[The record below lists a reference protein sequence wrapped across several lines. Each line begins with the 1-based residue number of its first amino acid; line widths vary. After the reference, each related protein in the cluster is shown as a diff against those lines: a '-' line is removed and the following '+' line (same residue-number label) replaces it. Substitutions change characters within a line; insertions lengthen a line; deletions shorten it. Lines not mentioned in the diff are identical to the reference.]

1 MAEFFIRRPIVA
13 MVIAILTIIVGLV
26 ALKRLPISEYPPV
39 SPTMIQVTTTYR
51 GAAAEA
57 VMESVATPIE
67 SKVNGVDKLL
77 YIQSYSSNDG
87 KLTLNTYFDVG
98 TDVDIMQVNTQ
109 NRVGQAEAQL
119 PDAVKKEGVVVN
131 RSSPDILMVVALSSP
146 KGTYDAIF
154 LGNYCDIN
162 LVDAIKRV
170 RGVGDVKNFTAQD
183 YTMRIWLRPDRLASL
198 AITPSDI
205 QNAIKEQNA
214 QSPAGRIGAEPAPP
228 GQQTQFNV
236 RTLGL
241 LKDPKEFAE
250 IIVRSNPDGSQV
262 KIKDVG
268 RVELGAQTYDL
279 RARLNKA
286 PAGAIGIYLAP
297 GANALETAD
306 NVRKILASAKERFPP
321 DMDYDITLDSTLP
334 IKASMNEIVHTLFEA
349 IILVLIVVFIFLQSF
364 RATIIPMCTV
374 PVSLLGA
381 FILFP
386 VLGFSVNVLT
396 MFGLVLAIGIVVDDA
411 IVVVEAVQH
420 HIEHGLTPV
429 DATRQAMKEVSGPV
443 VAIGLVLCAVF
454 VPVAFMGGV
463 TGQLYRQ
470 FALTIAVAVVFS
482 VINALTLSPA
492 LAAMLL
498 RKPKP
503 GRGPISKFFK
513 WFNRTFERMS
523 SGYGSIVGGIARKA
537 ARSMLLL
544 VAVVAGIWIIGKFVP
559 GGFIPDEDKGYMF
572 VAVQL
577 PEGASLQRTDA
588 TLKQIESIV
597 GSTEGV
603 RSSVAIAGMNILNSL
618 NFPNSAL
625 MFIGLKPWEERK
637 APELH
642 ASALAREWTKKFAAI
657 PGAKAFAFG
666 PPPLPGYGNVS
677 GFTVQLQD
685 RTGGSIKQLA
695 GYLQQFMA
703 DVAKRPEIGR
713 VSATFDPASPQ
724 VKVELDREKAR
735 TLGVPVDMV
744 FATLQTYLSGLYVN
758 DFVRFG
764 RVYKVF
770 LQAEAQYTDKPGDIG
785 QFYVRNNEGKMVP
798 LSTMVT
804 VSKMTG
810 PNFVTRFNLYNA
822 AEIMGAPAPGYSSGQ
837 AMKAIEEVM
846 KTMPP
851 ETGYE
856 WSGLTLQEK
865 KSEGQAPIIFGM
877 AVLIVFLLLA
887 AQYESWGLP
896 FSVLLATPTVVLGT
910 LIGMWVR
917 GFDLNVYAQIG
928 LVMLIG
934 LSAKNAIL
942 IVEFA
947 KMRREEGNEILA
959 SAVEGSKLRLRPILM
974 TSFAFRFA
982 TSSCSGLLSAGRNP
996 PNPYKLSPL
1005 AQSRK
1010 EERIDEVRSSKFE
1023 VRNRKSEFSHG
1034 WASMDRTD
1042 ISFGCVCWVDG
1053 LQSWTGLQAS
1063 AGKYASELQDGRIGH
1078 ESFGRAE
1085 IARRSRLVG
1094 GVSGSSTLAVY
1105 R

>member
-1 MAEFFIRRPIVA
+1 MADFFIRRPIVA
-13 MVIAILTIIVGLV
+13 MVIAILTVIVGAITLS
-26 ALKRLPISEYPPV
+26 RLPISEYPPV

-77 YIQSYSSNDG
+77 YLQSFNANDG
-87 KLTLNTYFDVG
+87 KLTLNVYFDVG

-146 KGTYDAIF
+146 KGTYNAIF

-183 YTMRIWLRPDRLASL
+183 YTMRVWLRPDKLASL
-198 AITPSDI
+198 GLTPQDI

-228 GQQTQFNV
+228 GQENQYNV
-236 RTLGL
+236 RALGL
-241 LKDPKEFAE
+241 LKEPSEFEE

-262 KIKDVG
+262 KIKDVA

-279 RARLNKA
+279 RARLNRA

-297 GANALETAD
+297 GANAIETAK
-306 NVRKILASAKERFPP
+306 NVRQILDEAKQRFPP
-321 DMDYDITLDSTLP
+321 DMDYDVTLDSTLP
-334 IKASMNEIVHTLFEA
+334 IKASMEEIVHTLFEA
-349 IILVLIVVFIFLQSF
+349 VILVLIVVFIFLQSF

-381 FILFP
+381 FIMFP

-420 HIEHGLTPV
+420 HLEHGMTPV
-429 DATRQAMKEVSGPV
+429 EATKQAMKEVSGPV

-463 TGQLYRQ
+463 TGQLYSQ

-492 LAAMLL
+492 LSALLL
-498 RKPKP
+498 RKPTP
-503 GRGPISKFFK
+503 ARGPLGKFFQ
-513 WFNRTFERMS
+513 WFNKSFDRLS
-523 SGYGSIVGGIARKA
+523 QGYGHLVGGLARKA

-544 VAVVAGIWIIGKFVP
+544 VVVVGGIWLLGKVVP
-559 GGFIPDEDKGYMF
+559 GGFIPDEDKGYLF
-572 VAVQL
+572 VAVEL
-577 PEGASLQRTDA
+577 PEGASLQRTDEA
-588 TLKQIESIV
+588 LKEVEAIV
-597 GSTEGV
+597 GSTHGV
-603 RSSVAIAGMNILNSL
+603 RSAVAVVGMNILNSL
-618 NFPNSAL
+618 NFPNAAL
-625 MFIGLKPWEERK
+625 MFIGLEDWEERK

-642 ASALAREWTKKFAAI
+642 ASALAREWTRKFAAI
-657 PGAKAFAFG
+657 PGVRAFAFG

-677 GFTVQLQD
+677 GFTMQLQD
-685 RTGGSIKQLA
+685 RSGGSIEQLASLVKQLVEA
-695 GYLQQFMA
+695 A
-703 DVAKRPEIGR
+703 SKRPELGR
-713 VSATFDPASPQ
+713 ISTTFNPVTPQ

-735 TLGVPVDMV
+735 TLGVPVDNV
-744 FATLQTYLSGLYVN
+744 FATLQSYLSGLYVN

-770 LQAEAQYTDKPGDIG
+770 LQAEAQFTNQPDDIG
-785 QFYVRNNEGKMVP
+785 QFYVRNNAGHMVP
-798 LSTMVT
+798 LSTLVK
-804 VSKMTG
+804 VSKMSG
-810 PNFVTRFNLYNA
+810 PNMVTRFNLYNA
-822 AEIMGAPAPGYSSGQ
+822 AEIIGAPAPGYSSGQ
-837 AMKAIEEVM
+837 AIQAIEEVM
-846 KTMPP
+846 KTLP
-851 ETGYE
+851 EAGFE

-877 AVLIVFLLLA
+877 AVLFVFLLLA
-887 AQYESWGLP
+887 AQYESWSLP
-896 FSVLLATPTVVLGT
+896 FSVLLATPTVILGT
-910 LIGMWVR
+910 FIGMWAR

-947 KMRREEGNEILA
+947 KMRREEGKEILDA
-959 SAVEGSKLRLRPILM
+959 AVEGSKLRLRPILM
-974 TSFAFRFA
+974 TSFAFILG
-982 TSSCSGLLSAGRNP
+982 CI
-996 PNPYKLSPL
+996 PL
-1005 AQSRK
+1005 MLA
-1010 EERIDEVRSSKFE
+1010 
-1023 VRNRKSEFSHG
+1023 
-1034 WASMDRTD
+1034 
-1042 ISFGCVCWVDG
+1042 
-1053 LQSWTGLQAS
+1053 
-1063 AGKYASELQDGRIGH
+1063 
-1078 ESFGRAE
+1078 
-1085 IARRSRLVG
+1085 
-1094 GVSGSSTLAVY
+1094 SGSGAASRSTMGTGVVYGMTIATAVGLFIIPVCY
-1105 R
+1105 VFVQSLSERGGKARPAPVPATPPAASPATKEGGAH

>member
-1 MAEFFIRRPIVA
+1 MADFFIRRPIVA
-13 MVIAILTIIVGLV
+13 MVIAILTVIVG
-26 ALKRLPISEYPPV
+26 AITLKRLPISEYPPV

-77 YIQSYSSNDG
+77 YMQSYNANDG
-87 KLTLNTYFDVG
+87 KLTLNVYFDVG
-98 TDVDIMQVNTQ
+98 TDVDTMQVNAQ

-119 PDAVKKEGVVVN
+119 PEAVKKEGVVVN
-131 RSSPDILMVVALSSP
+131 RSSPDILMVVGLYSP

-183 YTMRIWLRPDRLASL
+183 YTMRIWLRPDRLAIL
-198 AITPSDI
+198 GITPQDI
-205 QNAIKEQNA
+205 QNALKEQNA

-228 GQQTQFNV
+228 GQEMQFNV
-236 RTLGL
+236 RALGL
-241 LKDPKEFAE
+241 LKDPKEFEE
-250 IIVRSNPDGSQV
+250 IIIRSNPDGSQV

-279 RARLNKA
+279 RARLSMPPA
-286 PAGAIGIYLAP
+286 GASPAGAIGIFLAP
-297 GANALETAD
+297 GANAIETAD
-306 NVRKILASAKERFPP
+306 NVKKILKEAEAKFPP
-321 DMDYDITLDSTLP
+321 DMRYDVTLDSTLP
-334 IKASMNEIVHTLFEA
+334 IKASMEEIVHTLFEA
-349 IILVLIVVFIFLQSF
+349 VILVLIVVYVFLQSF

-381 FILFP
+381 FIMFP

-420 HIEHGLTPV
+420 HLEHGKEPV
-429 DATRQAMKEVSGPV
+429 EATKLAMKEVSGPV

-463 TGQLYRQ
+463 TGQLYKQ

-492 LAAMLL
+492 LCAMLL
-498 RKPKP
+498 KKPTP
-503 GRGPISKFFK
+503 GRGPIAKFFK
-513 WFNRTFERMS
+513 LFNRTFDWLSNR
-523 SGYGSIVGGIARKA
+523 YGSIVGGLARKA

-544 VAVVAGIWIIGKFVP
+544 VAVVVGIWLMGKAVP
-559 GGFIPDEDKGYMF
+559 GGFIPDEDKGYLF
-572 VAVQL
+572 VAVEL
-577 PEGASLQRTDA
+577 PEGASLQRSDQV
-588 TLKQIESIV
+588 LKQVETIV
-597 GSTEGV
+597 GNTKGV
-603 RSSVAIAGMNILNSL
+603 RSAVGLAGYNILNSL
-618 NFPNSAL
+618 NFPNAAM
-625 MFIGLKPWEERK
+625 MFVGLEPWEERK
-637 APELH
+637 SPELH
-642 ASALAREWTKKFAAI
+642 ASALAREWTRKFAAI
-657 PGAKAFAFG
+657 PGARAFAFG

-677 GFTVQLQD
+677 GFSMQLQD
-685 RTGGSIKQLA
+685 RSGGSIAQLA
-695 GYLQQFMA
+695 GYLKQLTEA
-703 DVAKRPEIGR
+703 VAKRPEIGR
-713 VSATFDPASPQ
+713 LSTTFNPATPQ

-735 TLGVPVDMV
+735 TLGVTVDSV

-770 LQAEAQYTDKPGDIG
+770 LQAESQFTDKPEDIG
-785 QFYVRNNEGKMVP
+785 RFYVRNNTGQMVP
-798 LSTMVT
+798 LSTLVKI
-804 VSKMTG
+804 SKMSG
-810 PNFVTRFNLYNA
+810 PNVVTRFNLYNA

-846 KTMPP
+846 KTMPS

-877 AVLIVFLLLA
+877 AVLFVFLLLA

-896 FSVLLATPTVVLGT
+896 FAVLLATPTVILGT
-910 LIGMWVR
+910 MVGMLVR
-917 GFDLNVYAQIG
+917 HFDLNVYAQIG

-934 LSAKNAIL
+934 LAAKNAIL

-947 KMRREEGNEILA
+947 KMRREEGKEILDA
-959 SAVEGSKLRLRPILM
+959 AVEGSRLRLRPILM
-974 TSFAFRFA
+974 TSFAFI
-982 TSSCSGLLSAGRNP
+982 L
-996 PNPYKLSPL
+996 
-1005 AQSRK
+1005 
-1010 EERIDEVRSSKFE
+1010 
-1023 VRNRKSEFSHG
+1023 
-1034 WASMDRTD
+1034 
-1042 ISFGCVCWVDG
+1042 GCVPLMLATGSGAASRSTMGTGVVYGMTISTAVG
-1053 LQSWTGLQAS
+1053 LFLIPVCYVFVQRIVERGEKPKPANAS
-1063 AGKYASELQDGRIGH
+1063 AAAAV
-1078 ESFGRAE
+1078 AE
-1085 IARRSRLVG
+1085 KGAH
-1094 GVSGSSTLAVY
+1094 A
-1105 R
+1105 

>member
-1 MAEFFIRRPIVA
+1 MADFFIRRPIVA
-13 MVIAILTIIVGLV
+13 MVIAILTVIIGTIT
-26 ALKRLPISEYPPV
+26 LKKLPISEYPPV
-39 SPTMIQVTTTYR
+39 SPTMIQTTTTYR

-77 YIQSYSSNDG
+77 YIQSYNGNDG

-98 TDVDIMQVNTQ
+98 TDVDIMQVNAQ

-119 PDAVKKEGVVVN
+119 PNAVKKEGVVVN
-131 RSSPDILMVVALSSP
+131 RSSPDILMVVALGSP

-154 LGNYCDIN
+154 LGNYLDIN

-183 YTMRIWLRPDRLASL
+183 YTMRMWLRPDRLASL
-198 AITPSDI
+198 GITPSDI
-205 QNAIKEQNA
+205 QNALNEQNA
-214 QSPAGRIGAEPAPP
+214 QSPAGRVGAEPAPP
-228 GQQTQFNV
+228 GQQSQFNV
-236 RTLGL
+236 RALGL
-241 LKDPKEFAE
+241 LKDPKEFEE

-279 RARLNKA
+279 RARLNKS
-286 PAGAIGIYLAP
+286 PAGAIGVYLAP
-297 GANALETAD
+297 GANAIDTAN
-306 NVRKILASAKERFPP
+306 NVRKILDNAKKRFPP

-334 IKASMNEIVHTLFEA
+334 IKASMDEIVHTLFEA
-349 IILVLIVVFIFLQSF
+349 VILVLLVVYIFLQSF

-429 DATRQAMKEVSGPV
+429 EATRQAMKEVSGPV

-463 TGQLYRQ
+463 TGQLCRQ

-513 WFNRTFERMS
+513 WFNRTFDRMS
-523 SGYGSIVGGIARKA
+523 NGYSSIVGIIARKA

-544 VAVVAGIWIIGKFVP
+544 VVVVAGIWLVGKFVP

-588 TLKQIESIV
+588 VLKQVESIV

-603 RSSVAIAGMNILNSL
+603 RSSVGVAGMNILNSL

-657 PGAKAFAFG
+657 PGARAFAFG

-677 GFTVQLQD
+677 GFSMQLQD
-685 RTGGSIKQLA
+685 RTGGTMKQLA
-695 GYLQQFMA
+695 GYVQQFTA
-703 DVAKRPEIGR
+703 AVAKRPEIGR
-713 VSATFDPASPQ
+713 VSATFDPVSPQ

-764 RVYKVF
+764 KVYKVF
-770 LQAEAQYTDKPGDIG
+770 LQAEPQFTSKPEDIG
-785 QFYVRNNEGKMVP
+785 QYYVRNNNGGMVP
-798 LSTMVT
+798 LSTLVT

-837 AMKAIEEVM
+837 APV
-846 KTMPP
+846 
-851 ETGYE
+851 
-856 WSGLTLQEK
+856 
-865 KSEGQAPIIFGM
+865 IFGM

-947 KMRREEGNEILA
+947 KMRREEGKEILDA
-959 SAVEGSKLRLRPILM
+959 DVEGSRLRLRPILM
-974 TSFAFRFA
+974 TSFAFILGCVPLMLASGSGAASRSTMGTGVVFGMTIA
-982 TSSCSGLLSAGRNP
+982 TAVGLFLIPVCYVFVQRIIDRGEKP
-996 PNPYKLSPL
+996 KPVEVPL
-1005 AQSRK
+1005 A
-1010 EERIDEVRSSKFE
+1010 
-1023 VRNRKSEFSHG
+1023 
-1034 WASMDRTD
+1034 
-1042 ISFGCVCWVDG
+1042 
-1053 LQSWTGLQAS
+1053 
-1063 AGKYASELQDGRIGH
+1063 
-1078 ESFGRAE
+1078 
-1085 IARRSRLVG
+1085 
-1094 GVSGSSTLAVY
+1094 AV
-1105 R
+1105 

>member
-1 MAEFFIRRPIVA
+1 MADFFIRRPIVA
-13 MVIAILTIIVGLV
+13 MVIAILTVIVGLIT
-26 ALKRLPISEYPPV
+26 LKRLPISEYPPV

-77 YIQSYSSNDG
+77 YIQSFNANDG
-87 KLTLNTYFDVG
+87 KLTLNVYFDVG

-131 RSSPDILMVVALSSP
+131 RSSPDILMVVALNSP
-146 KGTYDAIF
+146 KGTYDAVF

-162 LVDAIKRV
+162 LVDGIKRV

-183 YTMRIWLRPDRLASL
+183 YSMRIWLRPDRLASL
-198 AITPSDI
+198 GVNHDDVAKAIR
-205 QNAIKEQNA
+205 EQNA
-214 QSPAGRIGAEPAPP
+214 QSPSGRVGAEPAPT
-228 GQQTQFNV
+228 GQESQLNV
-236 RTLGL
+236 RALGL
-241 LKDPKEFAE
+241 LKDPKQFEE
-250 IIVRSNPDGSQV
+250 IIIRSNPDGSQV

-279 RARLNKA
+279 RARLNKS

-297 GANALETAD
+297 GANAIETAN
-306 NVRKILASAKERFPP
+306 NVKKILEDAKTRFPP
-321 DMDYDITLDSTLP
+321 DMDYDVTLDSTLP
-334 IKASMNEIVHTLFEA
+334 IKASMDAIVHTLFEA
-349 IILVLIVVFIFLQSF
+349 VILVLIVVYVFLQSF

-381 FILFP
+381 FIMFP

-420 HIEHGLTPV
+420 HIEHGLSPV
-429 DATRQAMKEVSGPV
+429 EATRKAMQEVSGPV

-463 TGQLYRQ
+463 TGQLYKQ

-492 LAAMLL
+492 LAALML
-498 RKPKP
+498 RKPTP
-503 GRGPISKFFK
+503 GRGPIAKFFK
-513 WFNRTFERMS
+513 GFNRLFDWLS
-523 SGYGSIVGGIARKA
+523 NSYGSIVGGLARKA
-537 ARSMLLL
+537 TFSMLLL
-544 VAVVAGIWIIGKFVP
+544 VVVCIAIWGIGKFVP
-559 GGFIPDEDKGYMF
+559 GGFIPDEDKGYLF
-572 VAVQL
+572 VAVEL
-577 PEGASLQRTDA
+577 PEGASLQRTDEI
-588 TLKQIESIV
+588 LKQVETIV

-603 RSSVAIAGMNILNSL
+603 RSAVGLAGMNILNSL
-618 NFPNSAL
+618 NFPNAAL

-637 APELH
+637 APHLH
-642 ASALAREWTKKFAAI
+642 SSALAREWTKKFQAI
-657 PGAKAFAFG
+657 PGARAFAFG

-677 GFTVQLQD
+677 GFSMQLQD
-685 RTGGSIKQLA
+685 RSGGSIDQLA
-695 GYLQQFMA
+695 GYVKQLTEA
-703 DVAKRPEIGR
+703 VGKRPEIGR
-713 VSATFDPASPQ
+713 ISTTFNPATPQ

-735 TLGVPVDMV
+735 TLGVPVDSV

-770 LQAEAQYTDKPGDIG
+770 LQAEPQFTDKPEDIG
-785 QFYVRNNEGKMVP
+785 QFYVRNNGGQMVP
-798 LSTMVT
+798 LSTLVK
-804 VSKMTG
+804 VSKMSG
-810 PNFVTRFNLYNA
+810 PNLVTRFNLYNA
-822 AEIMGAPAPGYSSGQ
+822 AEIMGASAPGYSSGQ
-837 AMKAIEEVM
+837 AIKAIEEVM
-846 KTMPP
+846 KAMPS

-877 AVLIVFLLLA
+877 AVLFVFLLLA

-910 LIGMWVR
+910 LVGMWVR
-917 GFDLNVYAQIG
+917 NFDLNVYAQIG

-947 KMRREEGNEILA
+947 KMKREEGVEILDA
-959 SAVEGSKLRLRPILM
+959 AVQGSKLRLRPILM
-974 TSFAFRFA
+974 TSFAFI
-982 TSSCSGLLSAGRNP
+982 L
-996 PNPYKLSPL
+996 
-1005 AQSRK
+1005 
-1010 EERIDEVRSSKFE
+1010 
-1023 VRNRKSEFSHG
+1023 
-1034 WASMDRTD
+1034 
-1042 ISFGCVCWVDG
+1042 GCVP
-1053 LQSWTGLQAS
+1053 LMLA
-1063 AGKYASELQDGRIGH
+1063 
-1078 ESFGRAE
+1078 
-1085 IARRSRLVG
+1085 
-1094 GVSGSSTLAVY
+1094 SGSGAASRSTMGTGVVYGMTIATAVGLFIIPVCY
-1105 R
+1105 VFVQRIVERGGKKKVTKPSPAMAPAVAAPLEGVH

>member
-1 MAEFFIRRPIVA
+1 MADFFIRRPIVA
-13 MVIAILTIIVGLV
+13 MVIAILTVIVGLV
-26 ALKRLPISEYPPV
+26 SLKRLPISEYPPV
-39 SPTMIQVTTTYR
+39 SPTLIQVTTTYR

-77 YIQSYSSNDG
+77 YLQSYNSNDG
-87 KLTLNTYFDVG
+87 KLTLNVYFDVG
-98 TDVDIMQVNTQ
+98 TDVDIMQVNAQ
-109 NRVGQAEAQL
+109 NRVGQAQAQL

-170 RGVGDVKNFTAQD
+170 KGVGDVKNFTAQD
-183 YTMRIWLRPDRLASL
+183 YTMRVWLRPDRLMSL
-198 AITPSDI
+198 GIVPEDIQKAIT
-205 QNAIKEQNA
+205 EQNA

-228 GQQTQFNV
+228 RQNSTFNV

-241 LKDPKEFAE
+241 LKDPKEFGE
-250 IIVRSNPDGSQV
+250 IIIRSNPDGSQV
-262 KIKDVG
+262 KIKDVA

-279 RARLNKA
+279 RARLNGA
-286 PAGAIGIYLAP
+286 PSGAIGIYLAP
-297 GANALETAD
+297 GANALATAD
-306 NVRKILASAKERFPP
+306 NVRKILEDAKQRFPP
-321 DMDYDITLDSTLP
+321 DMDYDVTLDTTLP
-334 IKASMNEIVHTLFEA
+334 IKASMHEIVHTLFEA
-349 IILVLIVVFIFLQSF
+349 IILVLIVVYVFLQSL

-386 VLGFSVNVLT
+386 VLGFSINVLT

-429 DATRQAMKEVSGPV
+429 EATRQAMKEVSGPV

-463 TGQLYRQ
+463 TGQLYKQ

-492 LAAMLL
+492 LSALL
-498 RKPKP
+498 LKKPKP
-503 GRGPISKFFK
+503 GRGPIAKFFK
-513 WFNRTFERMS
+513 WFNKIFDRMS
-523 SGYGSIVGGIARKA
+523 NGYGNIVGVIARKA

-544 VAVVAGIWIIGKFVP
+544 VAVAGGIWLLGKFVP
-559 GGFIPDEDKGYMF
+559 GGFIPDEDKGYLF
-572 VAVQL
+572 VAIQL
-577 PEGASLQRTDA
+577 PEGASLQRTDEV
-588 TLKQIESIV
+588 LKQVEGIV
-597 GSTEGV
+597 ERTEGV
-603 RSSVAIAGMNILNSL
+603 RSAVGLAGMNILNSL

-625 MFIGLKPWEERK
+625 MFVGLKPWEERK

-642 ASALAREWTKKFAAI
+642 ASALALEWTKKFAAI
-657 PGAKAFAFG
+657 PGARAFAFG

-677 GFTVQLQD
+677 GFTMQLQD
-685 RTGGSIKQLA
+685 RSGGSIAQLADYVKQLTA
-695 GYLQQFMA
+695 A
-703 DVAKRPEIGR
+703 AAKHPEIGR
-713 VSATFDPASPQ
+713 ISTTFDPATPQ
-724 VKVELDREKAR
+724 VKVVLDREKAR
-735 TLGVPVDMV
+735 TLGVPVDSV

-770 LQAEAQYTDKPGDIG
+770 LQAEPQFTSKPSDIG
-785 QFYVRNNEGKMVP
+785 QFYVRNNGGQMVP
-798 LSTMVT
+798 LNTLVT
-804 VSKMTG
+804 VGKMSG
-810 PNFVTRFNLYNA
+810 PNLVTRFNLYNA
-822 AEIMGAPAPGYSSGQ
+822 AEIIGAPAPGYSSGQ
-837 AMKAIEEVM
+837 AIKAIEEVM
-846 KTMPP
+846 KTLPS

-877 AVLIVFLLLA
+877 AVVFVFLLLA

-896 FSVLLATPTVVLGT
+896 FAVLLATPTVILGT
-910 LIGMWVR
+910 LIGMLAR
-917 GFDLNVYAQIG
+917 QFELNVYAQIG

-947 KMRREEGNEILA
+947 KMRRDEGKEILDA
-959 SAVEGSKLRLRPILM
+959 AVEGSRLRLRPILM
-974 TSFAFRFA
+974 TSFAFI
-982 TSSCSGLLSAGRNP
+982 L
-996 PNPYKLSPL
+996 
-1005 AQSRK
+1005 
-1010 EERIDEVRSSKFE
+1010 
-1023 VRNRKSEFSHG
+1023 
-1034 WASMDRTD
+1034 
-1042 ISFGCVCWVDG
+1042 GCVP
-1053 LQSWTGLQAS
+1053 LMLA
-1063 AGKYASELQDGRIGH
+1063 
-1078 ESFGRAE
+1078 
-1085 IARRSRLVG
+1085 
-1094 GVSGSSTLAVY
+1094 SGSGAAARSTMGTGVVFGMTIATAVGLFLIPVCY
-1105 R
+1105 VFVQRIVERGGKRKPVVAPATPEPGGAHA